1 MNDSI
6 NERANE
12 AAKTNSI
19 NQAELTS
26 KLNVISAR
34 AEVLSMVVN
43 ILNAFLGVRQGTDR
57 ALTDDEI
64 AAIQN
69 AINQENAVTNQ
80 LYNQVEATLGLELPS
95 ISSESAIQENSFET
109 QEPAEVH
116 EDLET
121 INSTSSGSETNS
133 EAT

>member
-12 AAKTNSI
+12 VAKNNAI

-80 LYNQVEATLGLELPS
+80 LYNQIEATLGLELPS
-95 ISSESAIQENSFET
+95 ISSETGAQENTFET

-116 EDLET
+116 EDLEAVD
-121 INSTSSGSETNS
+121 SMPSGSEINS